1 MDLDTTGIV
10 VGLVVLLPA
19 TPLAIWAGAGE
30 SRRAP
35 VREPVRPEGGAAAI
49 GEVPRRPRAFQ
60 QRPGLRDRIEEILA
74 SGRPCC
80 LIGGKGVGKTQ
91 LAAAYARTCL
101 DDGVPVAW
109 LAAEPLT
116 AALAEM
122 AGELGLLREGDGPE
136 EVRRKVRSWLA
147 GRREPYVLVLDS
159 AADPDE
165 VAALLP
171 ATGGTRVLITT
182 NTHAFERVAEPV
194 VVDRFTA
201 GEALAYLRERVG
213 PGDVAAARALVRE
226 LDRLPLALA
235 VAAACMVGPPRLPYS
250 AYIARL
256 RAEPVDRLLERPSG
270 EPYPR
275 GVAQAILLSL
285 RAVGRASRELLA
297 ELSVM
302 APAGVGTE
310 FLEGERLTELAG
322 QSLISFSR
330 DGSTVVV
337 HRLVQRVVRESE
349 GSLAATVERAGR
361 RLLGIR
367 EVADEDTWRRLPYIN
382 AVDGHAAALWQH
394 TKGDTKG
401 DTRGGPRGGPRG
413 DAAAELVLEVRQAVA
428 QHFLYLNDGLR
439 AAPILREV
447 AEGWARLHGQD
458 DPRVLEAR
466 HRLATAHE
474 FAGRFEE
481 AVERFGQV
489 VADRA
494 RVLGSGHPDTLH
506 SRARL
511 ASSLSGAGRF
521 APELFESVVADQAR
535 VLGPDDPATLIT
547 RFNQAL
553 AHAGA
558 GRHEEAVAL
567 FEAVVADQG
576 RVLGESHPETLV
588 SRGRLAQA
596 CAGAGRTGAAIV
608 LFERVLGDQER
619 VVGADHPDTLIT
631 RLGLAAAYEA
641 AGEREEA
648 RREYGRVA
656 ERMEAVL
663 GAQQPMTA
671 AAWEGLARVSAG

>member
-1 MDLDTTGIV
+1 MRRSRVLIATLAPLATGGLAWWACVAGGMDLDTTGIV

-30 SRRAP
+30 PRRAAA
-35 VREPVRPEGGAAAI
+35 RETVKPADGIAAI
-49 GEVPRRPRAFQ
+49 GEVPCRPRAFQ
-60 QRPGLRDRIEEILA
+60 PRPDLRDRMEDILA

-80 LIGGKGVGKTQ
+80 LIGGEGVGKTQ
-91 LAAAYARTCL
+91 LAAAYARACL

-109 LAAEPLT
+109 LAAESLT
-116 AALAEM
+116 VALAQM

-147 GRREPYVLVLDS
+147 GRREPYVLVMDS

-235 VAAACMVGPPRLPYS
+235 VAAACMVGPPRLPYA

-256 RAEPVDRLLERPSG
+256 RAVPVDRLLERPSG

-285 RAVGRASRELLA
+285 RAVGRDSRELLA
-297 ELSVM
+297 QLSVM

-310 FLEGERLTELAG
+310 FLRGERLTELAG
-322 QSLISFSR
+322 QSLVSFSR
-330 DGSTVVV
+330 DGSAVV

-349 GSLAATVERAGR
+349 GSLAATVERAAR

-367 EVADEDTWRRLPYIN
+367 GVADEDTWRRLPYIN

-394 TKGDTKG
+394 AGGD
-401 DTRGGPRGGPRG
+401 GGT
-413 DAAAELVLEVRQAVA
+413 AAELVLEVRQAVA
-428 QHFLYLNDGLR
+428 QHLLYLNDGLR

-466 HRLATAHE
+466 DRLATAHE
-474 FAGRFEE
+474 FAGRFDE

-489 VADRA
+489 VADR
-494 RVLGSGHPDTLH
+494 
-506 SRARL
+506 
-511 ASSLSGAGRF
+511 
-521 APELFESVVADQAR
+521 ER

-547 RFNQAL
+547 RL
-553 AHAGA
+553 
-558 GRHEEAVAL
+558 R
-567 FEAVVADQG
+567 
-576 RVLGESHPETLV
+576 
-588 SRGRLAQA
+588 
-596 CAGAGRTGAAIV
+596 
-608 LFERVLGDQER
+608 
-619 VVGADHPDTLIT
+619 
-631 RLGLAAAYEA
+631 LAAAHEA
-641 AGEREEA
+641 AGDWDEA